1 MNPFWFWSDCK
12 NGKLKEAKEA
22 LEAGADPNTV
32 RRKMTCLMAA
42 TLHNRAEM
50 VALLLSQP
58 GIDVNA
64 KDDQGNTAF
73 HVACYKGNVAILRL
87 FLDAPGMLH
96 NERNNLGET
105 PILRAIKFVKIE
117 AVRLMAEVAEVDLD
131 VTDNQGRSL
140 EEFAIKNLNNRWVVL
155 DYAQFT

>member
-32 RRKMTCLMAA
+32 CRKMTCLMAA

-73 HVACYKGNVAILRL
+73 HVACCKGNVAILRL
-87 FLDAPGMLH
+87 LLAAPGLLH
-96 NERNNLGET
+96 NERNN
-105 PILRAIKFVKIE
+105 PILRAIKSVKIE